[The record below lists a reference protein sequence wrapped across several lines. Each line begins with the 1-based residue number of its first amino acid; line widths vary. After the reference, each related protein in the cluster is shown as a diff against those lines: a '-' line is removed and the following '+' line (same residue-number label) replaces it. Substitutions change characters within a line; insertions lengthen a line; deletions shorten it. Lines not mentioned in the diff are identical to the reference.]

1 MHGNYDQMICRLD
14 SKKDAIIIAS
24 IIEKETPQIN
34 ELKLVSGVI
43 MNRLRSGIPLGMDST
58 IVYEFTEW

>member
-24 IIEKETPQIN
+24 IIEKETPQIK

-43 MNRLRSGIPLGMDST
+43 MNRLKIWYSIGYGLYDCI
-58 IVYEFTEW
+58 

>member
-43 MNRLRSGIPLGMDST
+43 MNQLRSGIPLGMDST

>member
-24 IIEKETPQIN
+24 IIEKETPQI
-34 ELKLVSGVI
+34 KS
-43 MNRLRSGIPLGMDST
+43 
-58 IVYEFTEW
+58 